1 MHHFDTGG
9 VAVPRLIN
17 PASHQKSE
25 TITPVAASNEWLQ
38 LCEVALLENDPTKV
52 RDRIAEARQAI
63 LDRIED
69 LLTSPYTAEHH
80 ALSNAFR
87 LLCTLKEPMC

>member
-1 MHHFDTGG
+1 MPRLKNPVSDLEVEMTTR
-9 VAVPRLIN
+9 VAV
-17 PASHQKSE
+17 
-25 TITPVAASNEWLQ
+25 SNEWLQ
-38 LCEVALLENDPTKV
+38 LYKVALSEHDPTKI
-52 RDRIAEARQAI
+52 RDRIAEARHAI

-87 LLCTLKEPMC
+87 FLCTLQEPIS

>member
-1 MHHFDTGG
+1 MTTRVDAPNG
-9 VAVPRLIN
+9 
-17 PASHQKSE
+17 
-25 TITPVAASNEWLQ
+25 WLQ
-38 LCEVALLENDPTKV
+38 LYKGALSENVPTKI
-52 RDRIAEARQAI
+52 RDRIAEARHAI

-87 LLCTLKEPMC
+87 LLCTLQEPMC